1 MKEGTYIPP
10 AHWDNQT
17 FCKLVEFNVTTPLEQ
32 AMFARLATAC
42 QYEVRFNEED
52 IYTYSREDLLAKV
65 ADQHEELVEQES
77 HITDLALELHN
88 NEDYIEEL
96 KSEVESLRSKLEELE
111 AKYEELEA
119 DYEDLEDT
127 NKELRGDL
135 F

>member
-1 MKEGTYIPP
+1 MKEGAYIPP
-10 AHWDNQT
+10 MHWDNQT

-42 QYEVRFNEED
+42 QYEVRFDEED

-65 ADQHEELVEQES
+65 EDQDEELDDARE
-77 HITDLALELHN
+77 HITGLALELHN

-111 AKYEELEA
+111 TKYEELET
-119 DYEDLEDT
+119 DYEDLEDA